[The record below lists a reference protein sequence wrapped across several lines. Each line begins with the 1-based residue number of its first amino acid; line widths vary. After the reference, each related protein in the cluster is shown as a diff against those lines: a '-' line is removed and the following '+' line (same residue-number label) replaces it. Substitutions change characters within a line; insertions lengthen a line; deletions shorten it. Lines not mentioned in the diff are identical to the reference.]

1 MSEMICQYVVQG
13 HDIKQIEGKMLA
25 LVESLGF
32 SEKQEVAV
40 KSLVRQ
46 FLWEPFN
53 DPSTPIIWEDQ
64 YYELHQFLEKLR
76 EERVAKRSSGSE
88 VSEKLSKKSK

>member
-1 MSEMICQYVVQG
+1 MNEEMICQYAVQN
-13 HDIKQIEGKMLA
+13 HDIKRIEGKLLA
-25 LVESLGF
+25 LVESIGM
-32 SEKQEVAV
+32 SSGQESAV

-53 DPSTPIIWEDQ
+53 DPNTPIVWEDQ

-76 EERVAKRSSGSE
+76 EERIAKRSSDSE
-88 VSEKLSKKSK
+88 GKKKSK

>member
-1 MSEMICQYVVQG
+1 MQEEMRCQYVVPN
-13 HDIKQIEGKMLA
+13 DRIKTIEGKLLA
-25 LVESLGF
+25 LVESLGLPAT
-32 SEKQEVAV
+32 QETAV

-53 DPSTPIIWEDQ
+53 DHNTPIVWEDQ

-76 EERVAKRSSGSE
+76 TERIAKRSDGIE
-88 VSEKLSKKSK
+88 GKKKSK